1 MESSNQG
8 TADETNSRQKILE
21 KETIKKTT
29 AKIRTRKLIE
39 IVKKKMQQKKPPSHT
54 FIKKTARRN
63 SINNISLS
71 YRYTFFQL
79 LDPQK
84 KKKIKTVIKQTEK
97 IYNTRHPC
105 YITLRNFKKPHSN
118 TNVKI

>member
-8 TADETNSRQKILE
+8 TADETNSRQQILE
-21 KETIKKTT
+21 RETIKKTT

-39 IVKKKMQQKKPPSHT
+39 IVEKMQQKKPPSLK
-54 FIKKTARRN
+54 FIKKTARKK

-84 KKKIKTVIKQTEK
+84 K
-97 IYNTRHPC
+97 R
-105 YITLRNFKKPHSN
+105 R
-118 TNVKI
+118 